1 MTTLTFDLTR
11 DDGKF
16 KPLNAT
22 NGGPWHKR
30 QAGDQNRSNFKA
42 YKAARIPYS
51 RNHDSWFSAIYGGP
65 YSHDV
70 TAIFRNFDA
79 DVNDPASYDFTCT
92 DESILTTLDAGTET
106 FFRLGESIE
115 HRIKKY
121 TTFPPKDFQKWAE
134 ICEHIIRHYNEG
146 WADGYH
152 LGIKYWEI
160 WGEPDLDSDDNLH
173 KGTWGGTKA
182 QFFELYKTAAK
193 HLKSCFPEL
202 MIGGPALSG
211 YIKWAE
217 DFLQYMKENEVPID
231 FFSWHMYCAEP
242 AAMVKQAGVI
252 RAMLDR
258 HGYNDS
264 MAILDELNYIKGWM
278 GDEYLDSIMSI
289 HGMKGAAF
297 TMACI
302 SEAQHTDGI
311 DMLMYYDTRP
321 SAFCGAFDFYSYK
334 PLKGY
339 YPLYW
344 YGKFYD
350 MDTYVK
356 CETSADGLYTLCGKD
371 KDGKV
376 LCVVTNYSDDDDAP
390 EIEVRLDFGRSG
402 KFEVYRLDAEHDGEL
417 TGTVTDTVFTMPNQ
431 SCILLREI

>member
-1 MTTLTFDLTR
+1 MTTLSFDLTR

-22 NGGPWHKR
+22 NGGPWHNR
-30 QAGDQNRSNFKA
+30 RAGDANRSNLKD

-51 RNHDSWFSAIYGGP
+51 RNNDSWYYSIYGGP

-121 TTFPPKDFQKWAE
+121 TTVPPKDFQKWAE

-160 WGEPDLDSDDNLH
+160 WNEADLDSDDNLH

-182 QFFELYKTAAK
+182 QFFEMYRIAAK

-202 MIGGPALSG
+202 KIGGPALSG
-211 YIKWAE
+211 YIKWAD
-217 DFLQYMKENEVPID
+217 DFLREMKENDVPID
-231 FFSWHMYCAEP
+231 FFSWHMYCSEP
-242 AAMVKQAGVI
+242 SEMMKQAKTI
-252 RAMLDR
+252 RDMLDK
-258 HGYNDS
+258 HGYGNCET
-264 MAILDELNYIKGWM
+264 ILDERNYLKGWHN
-278 GDEYLDSIMSI
+278 EEFRYTIMAI
-289 HGMKGAAF
+289 HGIKSAAF
-297 TMACI
+297 SMACI
-302 SEAQHTDGI
+302 SEAQRTHDI
-311 DMLMYYDTRP
+311 DMMMYYDTIP
-321 SAFCGAFDFYSYK
+321 NAWNGVFDMYSFA

-350 MDTYVK
+350 MEAYVR
-356 CETSADGLYTLCGKD
+356 CETSAEGLYTLCGRD
-371 KDGKV
+371 KNGKV
-376 LCVVTNYSDDDDAP
+376 LCVVTNYSDDDNAS
-390 EIEVRLDFGRSG
+390 EKEVCIDFGRSG
-402 KFEVYRLDAEHDGEL
+402 RFEVYRLDADCDGEL
-417 TGTVTDTVFTMPNQ
+417 TETVTDTIFTMPNQ
-431 SCILLREI
+431 SCILLREV